1 MVHALGHVSP
11 GHPQNSRI
19 ACYLFHNAS
28 NVLQE
33 KTAAEEPCK
42 GVWQVNFKIKVI
54 QSIFCHGQ
62 NTVKQ

>member
-1 MVHALGHVSP
+1 MVYALGHVSP
-11 GHPQNSRI
+11 RM

-28 NVLQE
+28 DVLQE
-33 KTAAEEPCK
+33 KTAAEEPRR

-54 QSIFCHGQ
+54 KSISCHFGQ